1 MKVKN
6 PFVAKHW
13 TIGRAILLLWCLFA
27 TAFVLYTA
35 WGALNN
41 VIFRQGVQR
50 GVQLGQNDAV
60 TRVIQLSQNCNTVN
74 LFAGEGENR
83 VEVGLVN
90 SECSMTQVRAA
101 RDAAVQAAA
110 VETPVEAP
118 VAPVVNEPIA
128 REPEQDPAEMMQL
141 ME

>member
-1 MKVKN
+1 MKIKN
-6 PFVAKHW
+6 PFIAKHW
-13 TIGRAILLLWCLFA
+13 SIGRVLFILWFIFA

-83 VEVGLVN
+83 IEIGLVN
-90 SECSMTQVRAA
+90 SMCSAADIKAA
-101 RDAAVQAAA
+101 REVAQESVVAPTPSPVT
-110 VETPVEAP
+110 VPVTTPVVENP
-118 VAPVVNEPIA
+118 QMI
-128 REPEQDPAEMMQL
+128 DPAMML
-141 ME
+141 IEE

>member
-13 TIGRAILLLWCLFA
+13 TIGKVILILWCLFA
-27 TAFVLYTA
+27 TLFVLYTG

-41 VIFRQGVQR
+41 VIFTQGVQR

-74 LFAGEGENR
+74 LFAGEGESR

-90 SECSMTQVRAA
+90 SECSMSQVKAA
-101 RDAAVQAAA
+101 REAAMQAAA
-110 VETPVEAP
+110 VETPV
-118 VAPVVNEPIA
+118 VAPPVVPEPMEI
-128 REPEQDPAEMMQL
+128 DPAEMMP

>member
-1 MKVKN
+1 MKIQN

-13 TIGRAILLLWCLFA
+13 TIGRVIFILWFVFA
-27 TAFVLYTA
+27 TAFVIYTA

-90 SECSMTQVRAA
+90 SACSAADVKAA
-101 RDAAVQAAA
+101 REVVQESI
-110 VETPVEAP
+110 VEESTPAP
-118 VAPVVNEPIA
+118 VPVIIPPI
-128 REPEQDPAEMMQL
+128 ENPQMMNPEMMPI
-141 ME
+141 EE